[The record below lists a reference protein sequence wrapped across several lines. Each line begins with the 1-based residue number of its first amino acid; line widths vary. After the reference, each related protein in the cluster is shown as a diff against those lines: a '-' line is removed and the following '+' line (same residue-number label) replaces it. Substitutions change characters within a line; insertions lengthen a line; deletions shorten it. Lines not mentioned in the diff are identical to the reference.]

1 VHNLAETHIREAA
14 MPADAILIHIQKELR
29 ETILECNFS
38 RSKYG
43 IRSQRYR
50 EAASR
55 RRRWEIAIMDYKRGD
70 YQPAYEE
77 LGAQHFA
84 ARNTLEY
91 AKQFLKEYAK
101 LSEAEKDDSFFYT
114 VEFLSKLFENRKN
127 EIAHYRK
134 MLGMRIKSKKKKG
147 PPG

>member
-1 VHNLAETHIREAA
+1 
-14 MPADAILIHIQKELR
+14 MPDDAILAHIQHELR

-43 IRSQRYR
+43 TRSEQYR
-50 EAASR
+50 EAANR

-84 ARNTLEY
+84 ARHTLAY
-91 AKQFLKEYAK
+91 MKQFLKEYAMQN
-101 LSEAEKDDSFFYT
+101 EAEKDDSLLYT
-114 VEFLSKLFENRKN
+114 VEFQSKLFENRKN
-127 EIAHYRK
+127 KIAHYRK
-134 MLGMRIKSKKKKG
+134 MLAMRIRAKKKKG